1 MQAIEFNTQARD
13 GLIKIPSRFKNFENR
28 RVKVILLDQDENPY
42 KEAKVA
48 LLEANAIAKEVGLD
62 RMTME
67 EINMEIAAYRRG
79 K

>member
-13 GLIKIPSRFKNFENR
+13 GVIKIPSRFKNFGNR

-62 RMTME
+62 KMTME

-79 K
+79 E

>member
-42 KEAKVA
+42 KEAKIA
-48 LLEANAIAKEVGLD
+48 LLEANTIAKEVGLD
-62 RMTME
+62 KMTME

-79 K
+79 E